1 MDPTYPKHSLIESVR
16 RLSFSSLLAPH
27 GSATR
32 RQGAGLGCWRLYV
45 LYIILSFSWFCYHS
59 DNRNLRTL
67 FMIILIYVQKKNKVQ
82 PIYIST
88 DQKLAIPKRN
98 TNQSQQAKNRLNKEN

>member
-1 MDPTYPKHSLIESVR
+1 
-16 RLSFSSLLAPH
+16 
-27 GSATR
+27 
-32 RQGAGLGCWRLYV
+32 
-45 LYIILSFSWFCYHS
+45 
-59 DNRNLRTL
+59 
-67 FMIILIYVQKKNKVQ
+67 MIILIYVQKKNKVQ